1 VRSALKGIDGVQS
14 VEISAYA
21 DVYTVTFRPGVTPD
35 ENKVQEL
42 FKGCA
47 YNGRRV
53 VVERDRNSV
62 VDFAVAQPSPTAPE
76 ENPTTAGRVALGERL
91 FTDKRLSSD
100 KTMACSTCH
109 TPQRAFANTATT
121 AIGVRGREIPRN
133 VPTLVNVGYRRSIFW
148 DGRKKSLEDMSLGAV
163 EHPAIIGMTPNEL
176 TEELRSIPEYIDLF
190 QKEFGKPPTAQT
202 FALALAAYQRSLV
215 RHDTPFDRFARGN
228 ENAISE
234 SARRGYIVFRD
245 KANCITCHSGPDF
258 ADGAFRFI
266 GVGWDGKAYKD
277 PGRAKVSGRK
287 GEAGRFR
294 VAPLRELVW
303 TAPYMHDGSLKTL
316 EEVVDYYDQK
326 GPKGKRTDL
335 HGPLNLTDKEKKDLV
350 EFLKS
355 LSSEQWTIAMR
366 E

>member
-1 VRSALKGIDGVQS
+1 MRSALKGIDGVQS
-14 VEISAYA
+14 VDLSAYA
-21 DVYTVTFRPGVTPD
+21 DIYTVTFRPGVTPD
-35 ENKVQEL
+35 EKTVQDL

-53 VVERDRNSV
+53 VIEQDRKAVE
-62 VDFAVAQPSPTAPE
+62 DFSVAQPPPAAPE
-76 ENPTTAGRVALGERL
+76 DNPTTASRVALGERL

-100 KTMACSTCH
+100 RTMACATCH
-109 TPQRAFANTATT
+109 KEQYAFANGLATAR
-121 AIGVRGREIPRN
+121 GVGGREMSRN

-148 DGRKKSLEDMSLGAV
+148 DGRKKTLEEMALGAV
-163 EHPAIIGMTPNEL
+163 EHPAVIDMTADEL
-176 TEELRSIPEYIDLF
+176 TERLRSIPEYVDLF
-190 QKEFGKPPTAQT
+190 EKEFGEPPTAQT

-215 RHDTPFDRFARGN
+215 RHDTPFDRFARGDD
-228 ENAISE
+228 NAISE
-234 SARRGYIVFRD
+234 TARRGYIIFRD
-245 KANCITCHSGPDF
+245 RANCITCHSGPDF

-277 PGRAKVSGRK
+277 PGRAKVTGRP

-316 EEVVDYYDQK
+316 EEVVDFYNEN
-326 GPKGKRTDL
+326 GPKGKQTDL
-335 HGPLNLTDKEKKDLV
+335 HGPLNLTDQEKKDLV

-355 LSSEQWTIAMR
+355 LSTERMTVALR
-366 E
+366 R